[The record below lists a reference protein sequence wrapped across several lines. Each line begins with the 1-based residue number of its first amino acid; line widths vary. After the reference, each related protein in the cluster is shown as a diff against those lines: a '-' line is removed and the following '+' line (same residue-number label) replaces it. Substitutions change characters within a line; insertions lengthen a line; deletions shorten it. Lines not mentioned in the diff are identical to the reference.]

1 MFYFNLTLIIISSLA
16 ISLVHV
22 HCQLSV
28 GQQAEN
34 TLVTN
39 LFKNYVRTIRPDITV
54 SVAISIQ
61 LKQIISLDEKNQILS
76 TTSFISQTW
85 YDPRLSWNKSA
96 NDNIEVIMVSLKNLW
111 LPDTIVINSAN
122 GGGYFNLNADFGY
135 CSIDFDGHVYYIT
148 PAIALYI

>member
-85 YDPRLSWNKSA
+85 YDPRLSWNKSLQHE
-96 NDNIEVIMVSLKNLW
+96 ILFKK
-111 LPDTIVINSAN
+111 
-122 GGGYFNLNADFGY
+122 
-135 CSIDFDGHVYYIT
+135 
-148 PAIALYI
+148 